1 MSSPK
6 FKFPRLE
13 AGLYR
18 VVMDKVDVG
27 LIQKQVDGKEVS
39 WWIYNTT
46 TPDEIGAMTSVGNP
60 DDLLR
65 EAKDTAQ
72 KYFTNYEV
80 KVETPQKTQG
90 TVVEEKGIL
99 DDLTEDDFFDSASA
113 FEDFESEFEEE
124 LVNV

>member
-46 TPDEIGAMTSVGNP
+46 NPEEIGAVTSVGNP

-65 EAKDTAQ
+65 EAKETAQ
-72 KYFTNYEV
+72 KYFMNRPTNEG
-80 KVETPQKTQG
+80 ELTQQTEE

-99 DDLTEDDFFDSASA
+99 DDLEDDFFDSMNE
-113 FEDFESEFEEE
+113 FDDFEVDFEEE

>member
-13 AGLYR
+13 AGLYQ
-18 VVMDKVDVG
+18 VVMDKVNVG
-27 LIQKQVDGKEVS
+27 LIQKQVDGKEIS

-46 TPDEIGAMTSVGNP
+46 NPDEIGAMTSVGNP

-72 KYFTNYEV
+72 KYFTHQPEV
-80 KVETPQKTQG
+80 QVQTSQKTQKP
-90 TVVEEKGIL
+90 VVKEQGVLDNLEE
-99 DDLTEDDFFDSASA
+99 EDFFDSLN
-113 FEDFESEFEEE
+113 EFEEHEKE